1 MTAPN
6 VFISYRRSDSEWAV
20 DRLFDEL
27 ERRLGKGRVFRDLD
41 RIQPGMNFR
50 QVILAEVEKCD
61 ICVVIVG
68 SNWIDVRD
76 EDGNRRLDSEHD
88 YVRTEILAAQYR
100 NIPIVPV
107 LLGATRMPSQAN
119 LPRKLQFLSELH
131 AATIRPARDFAGDVA
146 DLAAVLLDI
155 PRTKTLERP
164 AEEFDGSDFD
174 LAVDDDVLGDDLLS
188 DSGSQVITLDDVD
201 APDPFAD
208 DVPDV
213 FADESSEGDA
223 QPETLAPRR
232 ARRQR
237 QNQNQGLIIA
247 LVFFVLVTVG
257 LAVATFMLYQ
267 EVEVLKGRQ
276 RSAAS
281 DGPSG
286 ATP

>member
-27 ERRLGKGRVFRDLD
+27 EKRLGKGRVFRDLD

-100 NIPIVPV
+100 KIPIVPV
-107 LLGATRMPSQAN
+107 LLGATRMPSQAS

-131 AATIRPARDFAGDVA
+131 AATIRPARDFGGDVA

-164 AEEFDGSDFD
+164 AELFDGSDFD
-174 LAVDDDVLGDDLLS
+174 LVSDDVLDDELLA
-188 DSGSQVITLDDVD
+188 DSGSEVIRLDDLEEEPLSDIPQFTAEFD
-201 APDPFAD
+201 A
-208 DVPDV
+208 DV
-213 FADESSEGDA
+213 EKTE
-223 QPETLAPRR
+223 PERSPPRR
-232 ARRQR
+232 ARGQR
-237 QNQNQGLIIA
+237 QSQNQGLIIA

-267 EVEVLKGRQ
+267 EVEALKGQQ

-281 DGPSG
+281 DAPSG
-286 ATP
+286 TAR